1 MSEFE
6 MSAERKPRTL
16 RVVVVAPGLLV
27 AVLGA
32 AICGFEALHVGPLA
46 GPGVVDAYH
55 FGSDAMV
62 GEGGPH
68 YASRSIYVRTAAAEG
83 IGFSLVAVML
93 IAAVVRHSALW
104 AVGGYVGLAMIRFAP
119 WAIIQKVIEIKW

>member
-1 MSEFE
+1 
-6 MSAERKPRTL
+6 
-16 RVVVVAPGLLV
+16 
-27 AVLGA
+27 
-32 AICGFEALHVGPLA
+32 
-46 GPGVVDAYH
+46 
-55 FGSDAMV
+55 MV

-119 WAIIQKVIEIKW
+119 WAVIQKVIEIKW